1 MTTYITLNDDGS
13 IAAAGAQ
20 GFQDSTAVD
29 YEIVCGY
36 DGKLY
41 KAGEEPKGPSAD
53 DILFLQLRAKRDERL
68 TATDKYLLPDYPIS
82 ADDLTAIKAY
92 RQALRDLPDQ
102 PGAPWDGGGDKTP
115 WPELP
120 KT

>member
-1 MTTYITLNDDGS
+1 MYALINKDGS
-13 IAAAGAQ
+13 ISASSESYFPG
-20 GFQDSTAVD
+20 SELVN

-53 DILFLQLRAKRDERL
+53 DILILQLRAKRDAKL
-68 TATDKYLLPDYPIS
+68 KDADKYLLADYPIS
-82 ADDLTAIKAY
+82 PEELEAIKAY
-92 RQALRDLPDQ
+92 RQALRDLPAQ
-102 PGAPWDGGGDKTP
+102 EGAPFDGGGLETP

-120 KT
+120 SVG